1 MIRGAEALGALLE
14 RMKERLY
21 RGAEE
26 TVAEAAQAVCAEAAA
41 RAPVETGRLRSSI
54 HASAEGLTAVVRCDC
69 PYGAAVELGD
79 ESVKRAA
86 VYAAGGGY
94 GAGKWEQLRWRGMRW
109 GKKGGICMCAKG
121 QARRTAVSPMLRW
134 GCGW

>member
-1 MIRGAEALGALLE
+1 MIRGAEALGARLE

-54 HASAEGLTAVVRCDC
+54 HASAPEGLTAAVRRDC
-69 PYGAAVELGD
+69 PYGAAVELGTSRQSARPFMQPAA
-79 ESVKRAA
+79 ETERAELARRAA
-86 VYAAGGGY
+86 R
-94 GAGKWEQLRWRGMRW
+94 K
-109 GKKGGICMCAKG
+109 
-121 QARRTAVSPMLRW
+121 
-134 GCGW
+134 CGE

>member
-1 MIRGAEALGALLE
+1 MIRGAEALGARLE

-54 HASAEGLTAVVRCDC
+54 HASAEGLTAAVRCDC
-69 PYGAAVELGD
+69 PYGAAVELGT
-79 ESVKRAA
+79 SRRGAGTLMRLLAKRMRGE
-86 VYAAGGGY
+86 AAGR
-94 GAGKWEQLRWRGMRW
+94 QLYW
-109 GKKGGICMCAKG
+109 GKGGAE
-121 QARRTAVSPMLRW
+121 AA
-134 GCGW
+134 

>member
-1 MIRGAEALGALLE
+1 MIRGAEALGARLE

-54 HASAEGLTAVVRCDC
+54 HASAEGLKAVVRCDC
-69 PYGAAVELGD
+69 PYGAAVELGTSRQSARPFMQPAA
-79 ESVKRAA
+79 ETERAELARRAA
-86 VYAAGGGY
+86 
-94 GAGKWEQLRWRGMRW
+94 GK
-109 GKKGGICMCAKG
+109 
-121 QARRTAVSPMLRW
+121 
-134 GCGW
+134 CGE